1 MRIATNGWLYD
12 EGDGPT
18 RVTYVRSVRTCSLLV
33 PQPMGLVWH
42 ATGTVGGPGF
52 AVRLAHRIQT
62 YRAGVDRPASFHAV
76 VARDGTIVQ
85 CISLAVGSW
94 HVGRPGEI
102 GGRLFDNV
110 NRATIGIELENA
122 GVLNEIGGHLYAWPF
137 YRNPHAPERERRANP
152 KCRVPRARGVLFS
165 DGRLYDGFTAR
176 QVDTARELVAAC
188 VARFA
193 FNRHTAAYAHA
204 DFAAPTRT
212 DPGPVWMRGHLPRI
226 LDEVFG
232 SATPAAERADGEP
245 LS

>member
-52 AVRLAHRIQT
+52 AARLAHRIQT

-165 DGRLYDGFTAR
+165 GRPSVRRLHRQAGGYGPRARGRLRGPLRFQPAHGGLCPRGFRSPHPDRPRPGLDAR
-176 QVDTARELVAAC
+176 
-188 VARFA
+188 
-193 FNRHTAAYAHA
+193 
-204 DFAAPTRT
+204 AP
-212 DPGPVWMRGHLPRI
+212 
-226 LDEVFG
+226 
-232 SATPAAERADGEP
+232 ATNSR
-245 LS
+245 